1 MYKITILSYEFSSK
15 FWTRFGKKIDLIF
28 YEVSNCDNLGLY
40 YYPSHFRKY
49 KNRKNFKKQFEPRLQ
64 KIMQLLT
71 AMIYH
76 VAFEHFF
83 STTIPAFLQFEWKIV
98 GYREIA
104 LTTCP

>member
-1 MYKITILSYEFSSK
+1 MKSQIVTIWVYIITQVIFVIIKIERILRSSL
-15 FWTRFGKKIDLIF
+15 T
-28 YEVSNCDNLGLY
+28 
-40 YYPSHFRKY
+40 
-49 KNRKNFKKQFEPRLQ
+49 RLQ